1 MFILRA
7 ILIACAVILLF
18 CFKVLFFGK
27 KKSVSRPK
35 PSSYPDQTKAE
46 KAGGGVKQNPQFE
59 EKQEKLFSYLDSLKA
74 EKQEEN
80 PSFDLPKTEERKE
93 EKEKPCSNLL
103 KPEKRKEEEKKQKEE
118 ETKPSSDLS
127 KTEEREKEQKEQ
139 KEEKKEEETK
149 PSSDLSKTIPRSYST
164 TLPGFERIQ
173 QRKPSSYSDLLNTE
187 EWRNKRLKIIKRDNC
202 RCVYC
207 GNRFHLHV
215 HHKYYSAY
223 PNGALVDPWN
233 YPDDAL
239 ITLCS
244 YCHQRVHARKKIKVY
259 HRRYTDNY

>member
-7 ILIACAVILLF
+7 ILIACTVILFF
-18 CFKVLFFGK
+18 CFKVLFFGE

-35 PSSYPDQTKAE
+35 PNSYPDQTKTE
-46 KAGGGVKQNPQFE
+46 KAGGVGRVKQNPQFE

-74 EKQEEN
+74 EE
-80 PSFDLPKTEERKE
+80 
-93 EKEKPCSNLL
+93 
-103 KPEKRKEEEKKQKEE
+103 QKEE
-118 ETKPSSDLS
+118 E
-127 KTEEREKEQKEQ
+127 Q
-139 KEEKKEEETK
+139 K
-149 PSSDLSKTIPRSYST
+149 PSSDLSKTIKTIPRSYSS
-164 TLPGFERIQ
+164 TLPGFERTQ
-173 QRKPSSYSDLLNTE
+173 RRKPSSYSDLLNTE

-207 GNRFHLHV
+207 GNRFNLHV

-223 PNGALVDPWN
+223 PNGVLVDPWN

-239 ITLCS
+239 ITLCA

>member
-35 PSSYPDQTKAE
+35 PNSYPDQT
-46 KAGGGVKQNPQFE
+46 
-59 EKQEKLFSYLDSLKA
+59 
-74 EKQEEN
+74 
-80 PSFDLPKTEERKE
+80 KTEERKE

-118 ETKPSSDLS
+118 EKKPSLDLS
-127 KTEEREKEQKEQ
+127 KTEEREKEQKE
-139 KEEKKEEETK
+139 EKKEEEKK
-149 PSSDLSKTIPRSYST
+149 PSLDLSKTIKTTPRSYST
-164 TLPGFERIQ
+164 TLPGFNNV
-173 QRKPSSYSDLLNTE
+173 QRRSSDIYSDLLHTA
-187 EWRNKRLKIIKRDNC
+187 EWRNKRERILKRDNY

-207 GNRFHLHV
+207 GRRHVKLHV

-239 ITLCS
+239 ITLCA
-244 YCHQRVHARKKIKVY
+244 YHHQRIHALRKIKVY
-259 HRRYTDNY
+259 YRRYTDNY

>member
-35 PSSYPDQTKAE
+35 PNSYPDQTK
-46 KAGGGVKQNPQFE
+46 P
-59 EKQEKLFSYLDSLKA
+59 
-74 EKQEEN
+74 
-80 PSFDLPKTEERKE
+80 EERKE

-103 KPEKRKEEEKKQKEE
+103 KPEKRKEEEKKPSLDLL
-118 ETKPSSDLS
+118 KP
-127 KTEEREKEQKEQ
+127 EER
-139 KEEKKEEETK
+139 KEEKEK

-202 RCVYC
+202 RCIYC

-223 PNGALVDPWN
+223 PNGVLVDPWN

-259 HRRYTDNY
+259 HRRYTVNY

>member
-27 KKSVSRPK
+27 KESVSRPK
-35 PSSYPDQTKAE
+35 PSSYSDQTKTE
-46 KAGGGVKQNPQFE
+46 KVRVGGGVKQNPQFE
-59 EKQEKLFSYLDSLKA
+59 EKG
-74 EKQEEN
+74 
-80 PSFDLPKTEERKE
+80 
-93 EKEKPCSNLL
+93 KPCSKLL
-103 KPEKRKEEEKKQKEE
+103 KPEKRKEEEK
-118 ETKPSSDLS
+118 
-127 KTEEREKEQKEQ
+127 
-139 KEEKKEEETK
+139 K

-223 PNGALVDPWN
+223 PNGVLVDPWN

-239 ITLCS
+239 ITLCA

-259 HRRYTDNY
+259 YRRYTDNY

>member
-18 CFKVLFFGK
+18 CFAVEFFWK

-35 PSSYPDQTKAE
+35 PSSYSDQTKAE

-74 EKQEEN
+74 EEQEKT
-80 PSFDLPKTEERKE
+80 LLLTYQKTEERKE

-103 KPEKRKEEEKKQKEE
+103 KPEKRKE
-118 ETKPSSDLS
+118 
-127 KTEEREKEQKEQ
+127 Q
-139 KEEKKEEETK
+139 KEEKKEEEKK
-149 PSSDLSKTIPRSYST
+149 PSLDLSKTIPRSYST

-187 EWRNKRLKIIKRDNC
+187 EWRNKRERILKRDNY

-207 GNRFHLHV
+207 GRRHVKLHV

>member
-7 ILIACAVILLF
+7 ILIACAVILFF

-35 PSSYPDQTKAE
+35 PNSYPDQTKTE
-46 KAGGGVKQNPQFE
+46 KAGEGGVKQNPQFE

-74 EKQEEN
+74 EWQIKSL
-80 PSFDLPKTEERKE
+80 PLILPKTEEH
-93 EKEKPCSNLL
+93 
-103 KPEKRKEEEKKQKEE
+103 KEEEK
-118 ETKPSSDLS
+118 KPSSDLS
-127 KTEEREKEQKEQ
+127 
-139 KEEKKEEETK
+139 ETI
-149 PSSDLSKTIPRSYST
+149 KTIPRSYSR
-164 TLPGFERIQ
+164 TLPGFERTQ
-173 QRKPSSYSDLLNTE
+173 RRKPSSYSDLLNTE

-223 PNGALVDPWN
+223 PNGVLVDPWN

>member
-35 PSSYPDQTKAE
+35 PNSYLNQTKTE

-59 EKQEKLFSYLDSLKA
+59 EKQGKTFLLLEFTKNREEEKK
-74 EKQEEN
+74 
-80 PSFDLPKTEERKE
+80 PSSDLPKTEERKEGKKE

-103 KPEKRKEEEKKQKEE
+103 KPEEHK
-118 ETKPSSDLS
+118 
-127 KTEEREKEQKEQ
+127 
-139 KEEKKEEETK
+139 KEEKK
-149 PSSDLSKTIPRSYST
+149 PSSDLSKTIKIIPRSYSK
-164 TLPGFERIQ
+164 TLPGSERTQ
-173 QRKPSSYSDLLNTE
+173 RRKPSSYSDLLNTE

-223 PNGALVDPWN
+223 PNGVLVDPWN

>member
-1 MFILRA
+1 MFILRV

-35 PSSYPDQTKAE
+35 PNSYHDQTK
-46 KAGGGVKQNPQFE
+46 
-59 EKQEKLFSYLDSLKA
+59 
-74 EKQEEN
+74 
-80 PSFDLPKTEERKE
+80 T
-93 EKEKPCSNLL
+93 
-103 KPEKRKEEEKKQKEE
+103 EKRKEEEKKQKEE
-118 ETKPSSDLS
+118 E
-127 KTEEREKEQKEQ
+127 
-139 KEEKKEEETK
+139 KKS
-149 PSSDLSKTIPRSYST
+149 SSDLSKTISHSYST

-202 RCVYC
+202 RCIYC
-207 GNRFHLHV
+207 GNRYHLHV

-223 PNGALVDPWN
+223 PNGVLVYPWN

-244 YCHQRVHARKKIKVY
+244 YCHQRVHARKKIKIY

>member
-18 CFKVLFFGK
+18 CFAVEFFWK

-35 PSSYPDQTKAE
+35 PSSYSDQTKAE

-74 EKQEEN
+74 EEQEKT
-80 PSFDLPKTEERKE
+80 LLLTYQKTEERKE
-93 EKEKPCSNLL
+93 EKEKQ
-103 KPEKRKEEEKKQKEE
+103 KEEEKK
-118 ETKPSSDLS
+118 PSL
-127 KTEEREKEQKEQ
+127 
-139 KEEKKEEETK
+139 
-149 PSSDLSKTIPRSYST
+149 DLSKTIPRSYST
-164 TLPGFERIQ
+164 TLPGFNNIQ
-173 QRKPSSYSDLLNTE
+173 RRSSDTYSDLLHTV
-187 EWRNKRLKIIKRDNC
+187 EWRNKRERILKRDNY

-207 GNRFHLHV
+207 GRRHVKLHV

-223 PNGALVDPWN
+223 PNGVLVDPWN

-239 ITLCS
+239 ITLCA
-244 YCHQRVHARKKIKVY
+244 YHHQRIHALRKIKVY
-259 HRRYTDNY
+259 YRRYADNY

>member
-18 CFKVLFFGK
+18 CFAVEFFWK

-35 PSSYPDQTKAE
+35 PNSYSDQTK
-46 KAGGGVKQNPQFE
+46 P
-59 EKQEKLFSYLDSLKA
+59 
-74 EKQEEN
+74 
-80 PSFDLPKTEERKE
+80 EERKE
-93 EKEKPCSNLL
+93 EKEKPSL
-103 KPEKRKEEEKKQKEE
+103 
-118 ETKPSSDLS
+118 DLS
-127 KTEEREKEQKEQ
+127 KT
-139 KEEKKEEETK
+139 T
-149 PSSDLSKTIPRSYST
+149 PRSYST
-164 TLPGFERIQ
+164 TLPGFNNVR
-173 QRKPSSYSDLLNTE
+173 RRSSDIYSDLLHTA
-187 EWRNKRLKIIKRDNC
+187 EWRNKRERILKRDNY

-207 GNRFHLHV
+207 GRRHVKLHV

-223 PNGALVDPWN
+223 PNGVLVDPWN

>member
-27 KKSVSRPK
+27 KESVSRPK
-35 PSSYPDQTKAE
+35 PNSYPDQIKTE
-46 KAGGGVKQNPQFE
+46 KVVGVGEVKQNPQFE
-59 EKQEKLFSYLDSLKA
+59 ERQK
-74 EKQEEN
+74 
-80 PSFDLPKTEERKE
+80 KTF
-93 EKEKPCSNLL
+93 LL
-103 KPEKRKEEEKKQKEE
+103 LGFTKSREEEK
-118 ETKPSSDLS
+118 
-127 KTEEREKEQKEQ
+127 
-139 KEEKKEEETK
+139 K
-149 PSSDLSKTIPRSYST
+149 PSSDLSKTIKTIPRSYSR

-173 QRKPSSYSDLLNTE
+173 RRKPSSYSDLLNTE
-187 EWRNKRLKIIKRDNC
+187 EWRNKRLKIIKRDNY
-202 RCVYC
+202 RCIYC

-223 PNGALVDPWN
+223 PNGILVDPWN

-239 ITLCS
+239 ITLCA

-259 HRRYTDNY
+259 YRRYTDNY

>member
-18 CFKVLFFGK
+18 CFVVSFFGK

-35 PSSYPDQTKAE
+35 SNSYPDQTKTE
-46 KAGGGVKQNPQFE
+46 KVRVVEG
-59 EKQEKLFSYLDSLKA
+59 
-74 EKQEEN
+74 
-80 PSFDLPKTEERKE
+80 
-93 EKEKPCSNLL
+93 
-103 KPEKRKEEEKKQKEE
+103 
-118 ETKPSSDLS
+118 
-127 KTEEREKEQKEQ
+127 
-139 KEEKKEEETK
+139 
-149 PSSDLSKTIPRSYST
+149 KTIPRSYST
-164 TLPGFERIQ
+164 TLPEFNNVR
-173 QRKPSSYSDLLNTE
+173 RRSSDIYSDLLHTA
-187 EWRNKRLKIIKRDNC
+187 EWRNKRERILKRDNY

-207 GNRFHLHV
+207 GRRHVKLHV

-223 PNGALVDPWN
+223 PNGVLVDPWN

>member
-18 CFKVLFFGK
+18 CFAVEFFWK
-27 KKSVSRPK
+27 NKSVSRPK
-35 PSSYPDQTKAE
+35 PSSYSDQTKAE
-46 KAGGGVKQNPQFE
+46 KAGEGVKQNPQFE

-93 EKEKPCSNLL
+93 EKGKPCSNLL
-103 KPEKRKEEEKKQKEE
+103 KQEKRKEEKE
-118 ETKPSSDLS
+118 KPSLDLS
-127 KTEEREKEQKEQ
+127 KR
-139 KEEKKEEETK
+139 
-149 PSSDLSKTIPRSYST
+149 IPRSYST

-223 PNGALVDPWN
+223 PNGVLVDPWN

>member
-1 MFILRA
+1 MSTRSN
-7 ILIACAVILLF
+7 
-18 CFKVLFFGK
+18 K
-27 KKSVSRPK
+27 KKKEKEKLVSRLNSQDTEQQKKKGEK
-35 PSSYPDQTKAE
+35 PCSDLSE
-46 KAGGGVKQNPQFE
+46 K
-59 EKQEKLFSYLDSLKA
+59 
-74 EKQEEN
+74 
-80 PSFDLPKTEERKE
+80 EERKE
-93 EKEKPCSNLL
+93 GN
-103 KPEKRKEEEKKQKEE
+103 
-118 ETKPSSDLS
+118 
-127 KTEEREKEQKEQ
+127 KEQ
-139 KEEKKEEETK
+139 KEEEKK

-173 QRKPSSYSDLLNTE
+173 QRKPNSYSDLLNTE

-207 GNRFHLHV
+207 GNRLHLHV

-223 PNGALVDPWN
+223 PNGVLVDPWN

-239 ITLCS
+239 ITLCA

>member
-7 ILIACAVILLF
+7 ILIACAVILFF

-35 PSSYPDQTKAE
+35 PNSYPDQTKTE
-46 KAGGGVKQNPQFE
+46 KTGGGGVKQNPQFE

-74 EKQEEN
+74 DEQ
-80 PSFDLPKTEERKE
+80 
-93 EKEKPCSNLL
+93 
-103 KPEKRKEEEKKQKEE
+103 KEEEKK
-118 ETKPSSDLS
+118 T
-127 KTEEREKEQKEQ
+127 
-139 KEEKKEEETK
+139 
-149 PSSDLSKTIPRSYST
+149 SSDLSKTISHSYPT
-164 TLPGFERIQ
+164 ALPGFERIQ
-173 QRKPSSYSDLLNTE
+173 QRKPRSYSDLLNTE

-223 PNGALVDPWN
+223 PNGVLVDPWN

>member
-1 MFILRA
+1 MFILHA

-18 CFKVLFFGK
+18 CFAVEFFGK

-74 EKQEEN
+74 EEQEKT
-80 PSFDLPKTEERKE
+80 LLLTYQKTEERKE

-103 KPEKRKEEEKKQKEE
+103 KPEKQKEEEKKQ
-118 ETKPSSDLS
+118 
-127 KTEEREKEQKEQ
+127 
-139 KEEKKEEETK
+139 KEEETK

-164 TLPGFERIQ
+164 TLPGFNNVR
-173 QRKPSSYSDLLNTE
+173 RRSSDIYSDLLHTA
-187 EWRNKRLKIIKRDNC
+187 EWRNKRERILKRDYY

-207 GNRFHLHV
+207 GRRHAKLHV

-223 PNGALVDPWN
+223 PNGVLVDPWN

-239 ITLCS
+239 ITLCAFH
-244 YCHQRVHARKKIKVY
+244 HQRIHALRKIKVY
-259 HRRYTDNY
+259 YRRYTDNY

>member
-1 MFILRA
+1 MFILHA
-7 ILIACAVILLF
+7 ILIACAVILLV
-18 CFKVLFFGK
+18 CFAVEFFGK

-35 PSSYPDQTKAE
+35 PSFYSDQTKAE

-74 EKQEEN
+74 EEQKTK
-80 PSFDLPKTEERKE
+80 PSLNLSKTEEREE
-93 EKEKPCSNLL
+93 EK
-103 KPEKRKEEEKKQKEE
+103 KEEEK
-118 ETKPSSDLS
+118 KPSSDLS

-139 KEEKKEEETK
+139 KEEKNEEEKK

>member
-18 CFKVLFFGK
+18 CFKVLFFEK

-35 PSSYPDQTKAE
+35 PNSYSDQIKTE
-46 KAGGGVKQNPQFE
+46 KAGVGVKQNPQFE

-74 EKQEEN
+74 EEQEET
-80 PSFDLPKTEERKE
+80 LILTYQKTEERKE
-93 EKEKPCSNLL
+93 EKGKPCLNLL
-103 KPEKRKEEEKKQKEE
+103 KPKERKEEEK
-118 ETKPSSDLS
+118 
-127 KTEEREKEQKEQ
+127 EQKE
-139 KEEKKEEETK
+139 KEKKLF
-149 PSSDLSKTIPRSYST
+149 SDLSKTIPCFYSS
-164 TLPGFERIQ
+164 TLPGFNNVR
-173 QRKPSSYSDLLNTE
+173 RRSSDIYSDLLHTI
-187 EWRNKRLKIIKRDNC
+187 EWRSKREKILKRDNY

-207 GNRFHLHV
+207 GRRHAKLHV

-239 ITLCS
+239 ITLCA

>member
-7 ILIACAVILLF
+7 ILIACAMILLF

-27 KKSVSRPK
+27 KKSVSRPE
-35 PSSYPDQTKAE
+35 PNSYPDQT
-46 KAGGGVKQNPQFE
+46 
-59 EKQEKLFSYLDSLKA
+59 
-74 EKQEEN
+74 
-80 PSFDLPKTEERKE
+80 KTEERKE
-93 EKEKPCSNLL
+93 EKKKPCSNLL
-103 KPEKRKEEEKKQKEE
+103 KPEKRKEEEKK
-118 ETKPSSDLS
+118 PSL
-127 KTEEREKEQKEQ
+127 
-139 KEEKKEEETK
+139 
-149 PSSDLSKTIPRSYST
+149 DLSKTIPRSYST

-173 QRKPSSYSDLLNTE
+173 QRKPNSYSDLLNTE

-202 RCVYC
+202 RCTYC

-223 PNGALVDPWN
+223 PNGVLVYPWN

-259 HRRYTDNY
+259 YRRYTDNY

>member
-1 MFILRA
+1 MSTRSN
-7 ILIACAVILLF
+7 
-18 CFKVLFFGK
+18 K
-27 KKSVSRPK
+27 KKK
-35 PSSYPDQTKAE
+35 E
-46 KAGGGVKQNPQFE
+46 K
-59 EKQEKLFSYLDSLKA
+59 EKLISCLNS
-74 EKQEEN
+74 QETEQQKKKGEN
-80 PSFDLPKTEERKE
+80 PRSDLSEKEERKE
-93 EKEKPCSNLL
+93 GNKGQ
-103 KPEKRKEEEKKQKEE
+103 KEEEK
-118 ETKPSSDLS
+118 
-127 KTEEREKEQKEQ
+127 
-139 KEEKKEEETK
+139 K

-164 TLPGFERIQ
+164 ILPGFERIQ
-173 QRKPSSYSDLLNTE
+173 QRKPSSHSHLLNTE

-223 PNGALVDPWN
+223 PNGVLVDPWN

-239 ITLCS
+239 VTLCA

>member
-1 MFILRA
+1 MFILRV
-7 ILIACAVILLF
+7 ILIAYAVILLF

-35 PSSYPDQTKAE
+35 PNFYPYQTKTKKSKVGGAE
-46 KAGGGVKQNPQFE
+46 VKQNPQFE
-59 EKQEKLFSYLDSLKA
+59 EKQEKTKS
-74 EKQEEN
+74 
-80 PSFDLPKTEERKE
+80 R
-93 EKEKPCSNLL
+93 
-103 KPEKRKEEEKKQKEE
+103 EEEK
-118 ETKPSSDLS
+118 
-127 KTEEREKEQKEQ
+127 
-139 KEEKKEEETK
+139 K
-149 PSSDLSKTIPRSYST
+149 PSSDLSKTIKTIPRSYSR
-164 TLPGFERIQ
+164 TLPGFERTQ
-173 QRKPSSYSDLLNTE
+173 RRKPSSYSDLLNTE

-223 PNGALVDPWN
+223 PNGVLVDPWN

>member
-18 CFKVLFFGK
+18 CFAVEFFWK

-35 PSSYPDQTKAE
+35 PSSYSDQTKAE

-59 EKQEKLFSYLDSLKA
+59 EKQEKLLPYLDSLKA
-74 EKQEEN
+74 EEQE
-80 PSFDLPKTEERKE
+80 KTLLLTYQKIEERKE

-103 KPEKRKEEEKKQKEE
+103 KPEKREEEEKKQKEE
-118 ETKPSSDLS
+118 EKKPSL
-127 KTEEREKEQKEQ
+127 
-139 KEEKKEEETK
+139 
-149 PSSDLSKTIPRSYST
+149 DLSKTIPRSYST

-173 QRKPSSYSDLLNTE
+173 QRKPSSYSDLLNTK

-202 RCVYC
+202 RCIYC

-223 PNGALVDPWN
+223 PNGVLVDPWN